1 MKHCNNIVGT
11 PKVILPWNA
20 FFNVP
25 YLSNHK
31 ANASIQHRADFPPI
45 LEVKW
50 QKVRRTTTWD
60 IGTAEDIDI
69 TLSEFKG
76 STVDKRYPILLI
88 NGVTF
93 DDKND
98 YISYR
103 CLARNSEGWGASDNA
118 NITVIGSTF
127 AMLFF

>member
-1 MKHCNNIVGT
+1 MKRCYNIAGT
-11 PKVILPWNA
+11 PKVILPSNS
-20 FFNVP
+20 FDNVP
-25 YLSNHK
+25 YLSNHN
-31 ANASIQHRADFPPI
+31 ANASIQHQTDFPPI

-50 QKVRRTTTWD
+50 QKVRRTTNWE

-69 TLSEFKG
+69 SLNEFKG
-76 STVDKRYPILLI
+76 STVDKSYPLLLI

-93 DDKND
+93 DDKSD

-118 NITVIGSTF
+118 TITVIGSMF
-127 AMLFF
+127 AM

>member
-1 MKHCNNIVGT
+1 MSSS
-11 PKVILPWNA
+11 P
-20 FFNVP
+20 FYRVP
-25 YLSNHK
+25 FLSNLK

-50 QKVRRTTTWD
+50 QKVRRTTKWD
-60 IGTAEDIDI
+60 IGTPEDLDI
-69 TLSEFKG
+69 SLNEFKG
-76 STVDKRYPILLI
+76 STVDKSYPILLI

-103 CLARNSEGWGASDNA
+103 CLARNAEGWGASDNA
-118 NITVIGSTF
+118 NISVIGSMF
-127 AMLFF
+127 VL

>member
-1 MKHCNNIVGT
+1 MSSS
-11 PKVILPWNA
+11 P
-20 FFNVP
+20 FYRVP
-25 YLSNHK
+25 FLSNLK

-50 QKVRRTTTWD
+50 QKVRRTTKWD
-60 IGTAEDIDI
+60 IGTAEDLDI
-69 TLSEFKG
+69 SLNEFKG
-76 STVDKRYPILLI
+76 STVDKSYPILLI

-118 NITVIGSTF
+118 NITVIGSMF
-127 AMLFF
+127 VL

>member
-1 MKHCNNIVGT
+1 M
-11 PKVILPWNA
+11 
-20 FFNVP
+20 P
-25 YLSNHK
+25 YLSNLK
-31 ANASIQHRADFPPI
+31 ANASIQNPDDFPPI

-50 QKVRRTTTWD
+50 QKIRRTTTWG

-69 TLSEFKG
+69 SLNEFKG
-76 STVDKRYPILLI
+76 STIDKSYPLLLI

-103 CLARNSEGWGASDNA
+103 CLARNSEGWGTSENA
-118 NITVIGSTF
+118 TITVIGS
-127 AMLFF
+127 MLFMETVFQENIHFKMLL